1 MMRDVKSEWLGR
13 ERPRLAIV
21 AWMRRL
27 TRPLWLLVSVLV
39 ASGLTGCG
47 ALAPTPK
54 LVEIGPG
61 IVVPADELRPVDR
74 CMFEVGFRATAVHPG
89 RSGSNGVYSWE
100 TTTWYSWEAAGPN
113 VNAVLDCGDRFAPP
127 QEKTVEELREI
138 YNRWVLERQ
147 CLMSLGFHPKA
158 PPSFSKFQ
166 RTWHTGPWM
175 PIDGVP
181 FERLRSEAKERCG
194 LEMLD

>member
-1 MMRDVKSEWLGR
+1 
-13 ERPRLAIV
+13 
-21 AWMRRL
+21 MRRL

-39 ASGLTGCG
+39 VSGLTGCG
-47 ALAPTPK
+47 ALAPTPR

-74 CMFEVGFRATAVHPG
+74 CMFEAGFRAEAVHPG
-89 RSGSNGVYSWE
+89 RSGSNGAYSWE
-100 TTTWYSWEAAGPN
+100 TTTWYTWTAEGPR
-113 VNAVLDCGDRFAPP
+113 ADFGRMKKCSDTFAPS

-147 CLMSLGFHPKA
+147 CLRSLGFHPKA
-158 PPSFSKFQ
+158 PPAFAEFE

-181 FERLRSEAKERCG
+181 FERLRGEAKERCG
-194 LEMLD
+194 LEMID